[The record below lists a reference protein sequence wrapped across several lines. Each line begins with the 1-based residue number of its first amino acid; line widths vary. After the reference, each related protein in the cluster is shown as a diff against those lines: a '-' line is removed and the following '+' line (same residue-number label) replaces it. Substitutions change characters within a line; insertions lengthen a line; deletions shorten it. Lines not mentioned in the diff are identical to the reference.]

1 MVRRSLVIV
10 AVPMFSTRVSPRFDC
25 APAMLLATVQDSRI
39 VARETVQVNAPNPLS
54 RINWLCRQGVQAV
67 ICGGLSRF
75 SMRMLTDRGVQVFPW
90 VAGDA
95 EDALRLFL
103 DGRLQAGPSV
113 GPGGRGR
120 RCRRRGGRRS

>member
-1 MVRRSLVIV
+1 MIV
-10 AVPMFSTRVSPRFDC
+10 AIPLFSTRISPRFDC
-25 APAMLLATVQDSRI
+25 APAILLVTVQEGRI
-39 VARETVQVNAPNPLS
+39 VARQTVQVQVPNPLA

-75 SMRMLTDRGVQVFPW
+75 SMRMLMDRGVQVFPW

-103 DGRLQAGPSV
+103 DDRLQAGTMI
-113 GPGGRGR
+113 GPGGRGGHR
-120 RCRRRGGRRS
+120 RRRGGRRSD